1 MTKQEGIVEFT
12 ATMTSVTVTPGPAG
26 NLIGH
31 TNVEGSSKEFGPLH
45 GTVTYTPAGHAKG
58 TWEYHAY
65 AFPPDG
71 RIVTGSARTVRSR
84 RPDELA
90 NDWRRDTD
98 GGRHPR
104 RDEDRRGRRSEHAQ
118 LGGHAASGRLTYLDM
133 AV

>member
-71 RIVTGSARTVRSR
+71 RIVTGSARGLFEAVGPTSWRTTGAGTLMVGDTPVVMKIDAVADLSTRSWAGTL
-84 RPDELA
+84 RPA
-90 NDWRRDTD
+90 
-98 GGRHPR
+98 G
-104 RDEDRRGRRSEHAQ
+104 
-118 LGGHAASGRLTYLDM
+118 
-133 AV
+133 

>member
-31 TNVEGSSKEFGPLH
+31 TNVEGSSKEFGPFH

-71 RIVTGSARTVRSR
+71 RIVTGSARGLFEAVGPTSSRTTGAGTLMVGDTPVVMKIDAVADLSTRSWAGTL
-84 RPDELA
+84 RPA
-90 NDWRRDTD
+90 
-98 GGRHPR
+98 G
-104 RDEDRRGRRSEHAQ
+104 
-118 LGGHAASGRLTYLDM
+118 
-133 AV
+133 